1 MLKKGTAILFI
12 LLFAALSFNKVAN
25 WHTHIINGIVIQH
38 SHTVPSGSDN
48 PTQHS
53 HSKTELS
60 FINLIDSS
68 FWDQVQIHFLPQIF
82 EKASITSQIVIL
94 PKIIL
99 IAREFSNKSPPF
111 LKNQL

>member
-38 SHTVPSGSDN
+38 SHAMSSGSDN

-60 FINLIDSS
+60 FINLIDGS

-82 EKASITSQIVIL
+82 EKSSITSQIVIL